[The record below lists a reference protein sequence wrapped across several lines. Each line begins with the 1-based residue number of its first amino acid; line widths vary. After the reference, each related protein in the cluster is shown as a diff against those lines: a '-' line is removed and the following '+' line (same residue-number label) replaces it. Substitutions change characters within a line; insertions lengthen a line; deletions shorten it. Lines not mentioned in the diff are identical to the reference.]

1 MKKLRVL
8 ALQRESHVAPGVPS
22 LSVAARITEVLD
34 YLQHNGALEYTS
46 IAENNPASVNGVRWA
61 DVLILSKHSSPA
73 ALELV
78 RLAKQSGKLIIYD
91 IDDWIFSFPEYSG
104 GKQPN
109 VKTALIL
116 EILSYCSE
124 VTVANHR
131 LESKITGFIPKCH
144 HIPNGIWVE
153 KYARQIPKEPRPQ
166 EKRIVFT
173 NADFLKLEASKELI
187 LTALQL
193 FFMRNSEFVLDFY
206 GDPFPEIVSL
216 PFLHYTNRMPYDE
229 YMQSLVSGQYL
240 FSITP
245 LGAAEDAKAA
255 EFNACKNPFKYLN
268 YGAAGVPGIYSKSPI
283 YTDCVEHR
291 RTGWLVENTPQE
303 WLGALEAM
311 AFDAS
316 LRKQLRENAY
326 QDVTEHHHIRS
337 SAKALMALL
346 DPLDRGHP

>member
-1 MKKLRVL
+1 MRTLKVL

-34 YLQHNGALEYTS
+34 YLQQNGSLEYTS
-46 IAENNPASVNGVRWA
+46 IAENNPASTNGVRWA

-78 RLAKQSGKLIIYD
+78 RLAKQSGKRIIYD

-104 GKQPN
+104 GKKPN
-109 VKTALIL
+109 VKTSLIL
-116 EILSYCSE
+116 EILSFCTE
-124 VTVANHR
+124 ITVANQR
-131 LESKITGFIPKCH
+131 LKERISGFIPECH
-144 HIPNGIWVE
+144 HVPNGIWVE
-153 KYARQIPKEPRPQ
+153 KYAAVLPKEPRPE

-193 FFMRNSEFVLDFY
+193 FFMKHPEFVLDFY

-240 FSITP
+240 LSITP

-283 YTDCVEHR
+283 YTDCVVHDE
-291 RTGWLVENTPQE
+291 TGWLVENTPKE
-303 WLGALEAM
+303 WLGALETL
-311 AFDAS
+311 AFDHS
-316 LRKQLRENAY
+316 LRQRIRTQAY
-326 QDVTEHHHIRS
+326 DDVSDRHHIKA
-337 SAKALMALL
+337 SAQALMTLL
-346 DPLDRGHP
+346 APAVRGCR